1 MRINQLD
8 PPKNTYGPPIGGP
21 YFASIYLLQSQI
33 TITYLSYKC
42 QAYCNCNC
50 NCLLRIAVV

>member
-33 TITYLSYKC
+33 AITYL
-42 QAYCNCNC
+42 
-50 NCLLRIAVV
+50 IPI

>member
-21 YFASIYLLQSQI
+21 YIRVYLPIVIANAYYLFKLRMPNVLQLQTHIMQWQI
-33 TITYLSYKC
+33 
-42 QAYCNCNC
+42 
-50 NCLLRIAVV
+50 